1 MMMPP
6 ASPRMATT
14 AKGTRNHAGRIV
26 VRAPMGSVLMAWP
39 SSASE
44 PTRRMPKK
52 TSTTQGS
59 ADPSVVQP
67 MTPAVE
73 ALRGR

>member
-1 MMMPP
+1 
-6 ASPRMATT
+6 
-14 AKGTRNHAGRIV
+14 
-26 VRAPMGSVLMAWP
+26 MGSVLMAWP

-52 TSTTQGS
+52 TSTTQGN